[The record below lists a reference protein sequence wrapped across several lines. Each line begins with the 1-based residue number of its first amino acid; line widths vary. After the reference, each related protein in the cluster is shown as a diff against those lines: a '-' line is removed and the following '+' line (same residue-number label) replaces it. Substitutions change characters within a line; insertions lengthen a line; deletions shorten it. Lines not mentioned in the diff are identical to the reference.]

1 MKLNQSQGKVS
12 LSKEALQPALQQR
25 ELNIPF
31 VCLSVKHLFYCW
43 EVSECVGKMVGEDPY
58 CCSTFTLAPGPVPST
73 LPVQS
78 IRCLWLSVS
87 PCILN
92 ASLRCE
98 ACTLAHSLLKHCKEQ
113 MSALF
118 PDWPSALV
126 YLDNTGSIT
135 VKRNLFSDQ
144 TD

>member
-1 MKLNQSQGKVS
+1 MKANVTTRIGEIEPIPSKVS

-78 IRCLWLSVS
+78 KVCGSVLV
-87 PCILN
+87 P
-92 ASLRCE
+92 ASLMP
-98 ACTLAHSLLKHCKEQ
+98 ASDVKLAHLPIL
-113 MSALF
+113 
-118 PDWPSALV
+118 
-126 YLDNTGSIT
+126 Y
-135 VKRNLFSDQ
+135 
-144 TD
+144 